1 MTNDRSSPGGKSWS
15 SSLFSKVCKAFD
27 VNPIQRNFINMI
39 LPVKVVKSS
48 FF

>member
-1 MTNDRSSPGGKSWS
+1 MIVPVLVESLTWS